1 MGTQLASV
9 KARRHPLTHVKRGRG
24 FSAASSLARS
34 SDLSSGDHSLMWR
47 KPTAMRPDDAACM
60 NQTSHFQQFLQ
71 AAESQPEP
79 QRLLFV
85 FATAELPEDA
95 TADQTE
101 RFAAGAGGTLTP
113 LMTAD
118 KGVGELT
125 SFDALVAESREAGDA
140 SSAWH
145 VVFAAGLGGRN
156 GQSPNSDQ
164 VDAALRAMVEG
175 VRVGR
180 VENFLALDRFGEALQ
195 FV

>member
-1 MGTQLASV
+1 
-9 KARRHPLTHVKRGRG
+9 
-24 FSAASSLARS
+24 
-34 SDLSSGDHSLMWR
+34 MWR
-47 KPTAMRPDDAACM
+47 EPTLMRPDDAALM

-71 AAESQPEP
+71 AAEAQPEP

-101 RFAAGAGGTLTP
+101 RFAAGHGGTLTP

-118 KGVGELT
+118 KDVGELS
-125 SFDALVAESREAGDA
+125 SFDALVAESRKAGDA
-140 SSAWH
+140 SAAWH
-145 VVFAAGLGGRN
+145 VVFAAGLDDRN
-156 GQSPNSDQ
+156 GQSPNNDQ
-164 VDAALRAMVEG
+164 VDAALQAMVEG

-180 VENFLALDRFGEALQ
+180 IEKILALDHCGEALH